1 MQQFSSKLGHQ
12 RIIDI
17 KGPMTI
23 ITNNVLYLIFTTIW
37 WEAIFFLQNVLENC
51 SRLQRQLQLWWWW
64 MCVHADGMFD
74 TDGLCHD
81 WARLGHSV
89 QHYSRPAKKAVIQP
103 VLRSA
108 ASASLYCWIAAAAAC
123 RPTLLAAAGLISYT
137 GCLDTT
143 FFHVGVPWLVIQG
156 DLQAWKNYRGWL
168 DTTSSFWKV
177 PWLVIQGDQFRECLD
192 TTFLCQKV
200 FWSTSLIG
208 C

>member
-1 MQQFSSKLGHQ
+1 
-12 RIIDI
+12 
-17 KGPMTI
+17 
-23 ITNNVLYLIFTTIW
+23 
-37 WEAIFFLQNVLENC
+37 
-51 SRLQRQLQLWWWW
+51 
-64 MCVHADGMFD
+64 MFD

-108 ASASLYCWIAAAAAC
+108 ASASLYCWIAAAAC

-156 DLQAWKNYRGWL
+156 DQQAWKNYRGWL

-200 FWSTSLIG
+200 FWSTGLIG
-208 C
+208 CLNTTFLIEMPSKKMAYKETLVHSHLSPSLNGTRGIGTQKIVHWPPPPLWQ